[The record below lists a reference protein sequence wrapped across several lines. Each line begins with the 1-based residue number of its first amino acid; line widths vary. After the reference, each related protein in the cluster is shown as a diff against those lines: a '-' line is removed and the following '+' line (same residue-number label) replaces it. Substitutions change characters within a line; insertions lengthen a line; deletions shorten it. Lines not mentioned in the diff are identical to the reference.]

1 MLKIAG
7 TVPKSASEI
16 AGNLPIWPV
25 RGLRAG
31 QSRPKWPQNC
41 RKWHFSGV
49 TGGGSNRPVGVIGRC
64 FKVIRG
70 GVSPLGR
77 SKRPT
82 GFPNRPPTRPKLGL
96 SELRPGPESAKI
108 VKLCPK
114 RRDTCRELHAGIA
127 VLSSQQRDRG
137 PPRPLKILRQSGTG
151 VLLVRVEREASTLLS
166 SGVACVPVRTTT
178 TTPTV
183 SFAAKL

>member
-1 MLKIAG
+1 MLAPERAPSR
-7 TVPKSASEI
+7 PKSAKM
-16 AGNLPIWPV
+16 AQKG
-25 RGLRAG
+25 
-31 QSRPKWPQNC
+31 PKMA
-41 RKWHFSGV
+41 FF
-49 TGGGSNRPVGVIGRC
+49 GGDWWGSNRPVGVIGRC

-70 GVSPLGR
+70 GLNPLGR

-137 PPRPLKILRQSGTG
+137 PPRPLKILRQSGTV
-151 VLLVRVEREASTLLS
+151 VLLVCVCVCVCQGAW
-166 SGVACVPVRTTT
+166 GVTVP
-178 TTPTV
+178 
-183 SFAAKL
+183 SN